1 MTKTPKALYAQ
12 ADPGSGGVAWTLDDK
27 LPVKKNDK
35 KTIDF
40 PKNSGEYAVT
50 VNLIDNTGTG
60 IVFKQA
66 DPIWVQ
72 VDGCCPPGQG
82 VNSTEIQDIQAGTST
97 LQFTNTNQVAGK
109 LIYQL
114 NFVDSAGVDISPQLD
129 PEFKNG
135 GTGGRPTA
143 ALIITGVVVATA
155 LVVVLALNN
164 MDKLGQ

>member
-12 ADPGSGGVAWTLDDK
+12 ADTGSGGVDWTLDDK
-27 LPVKKNDK
+27 LPVKKNVK
-35 KTIDF
+35 KTINF

-72 VDGCCPPGQG
+72 SGGGCPPNPG
-82 VNSTEIQDIQAGTST
+82 VNSTEIGDIQAGTNT
-97 LQFTNTNQVAGK
+97 LQFTNTNQVAGS

-114 NFVDSAGVDISPQLD
+114 NFVDSAGVDVSPQLD

-135 GTGGRPTA
+135 GTGGRSTTA
-143 ALIITGVVVATA
+143 AIITAVVVGTA
-155 LVVVLALNN
+155 LVVVLALNS